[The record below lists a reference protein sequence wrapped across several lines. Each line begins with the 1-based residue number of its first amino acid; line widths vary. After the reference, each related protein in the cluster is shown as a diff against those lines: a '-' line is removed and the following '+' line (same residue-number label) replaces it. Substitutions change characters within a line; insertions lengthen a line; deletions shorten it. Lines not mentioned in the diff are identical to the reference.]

1 MVFYFTEG
9 YQFIKVQ
16 LEKHSNSFVKSHLS
30 VDSLNDARDN
40 MENLHLSVTLCHLL
54 QKLEEKPKDG
64 LQVLKQR
71 QKMQDWLWQTNKIS
85 FIY

>member
-1 MVFYFTEG
+1 MVFYITEG

-16 LEKHSNSFVKSHLS
+16 LEQHSKSFVKSHLS
-30 VDSLNDARDN
+30 VDSLYDAGDN

-54 QKLEEKPKDG
+54 QKLEEQPKDG

-71 QKMQDWLWQTNKIS
+71 QKMQEIWD
-85 FIY
+85 